1 METELAV
8 ASSSA
13 SSSASRQYR
22 AAIWPRHKEARGVS
36 PADGIA
42 AMASSFAA
50 QFKASL
56 AASENTWARDL
67 NVIFVS
73 LGASVQA
80 GLDSCPCILLVR
92 ICMCFE
98 FLYVFVRL
106 PDLNTDTSYQK
117 KNTVGI
123 WQSSIHAQSRSKN
136 RASKRL

>member
-8 ASSSA
+8 A

-67 NVIFVS
+67 NVIFVFFRS
-73 LGASVQA
+73 LSASWSGQLSVYPA
-80 GLDSCPCILLVR
+80 CAY
-92 ICMCFE
+92 
-98 FLYVFVRL
+98 LYVFESL
-106 PDLNTDTSYQK
+106 PFLGT
-117 KNTVGI
+117 
-123 WQSSIHAQSRSKN
+123 
-136 RASKRL
+136 